1 MNKFNTAYLIDD
13 DKIYTSAAG
22 YLFNH
27 TDFCNHLHV
36 FENGKS
42 ALENLLSSQKLD
54 KAKPDIIFLDIN
66 MPIMD
71 GWQFIEQL
79 KKHNLF
85 NDLLI
90 YIVSSSSDPNDLK
103 LAEMNNLKTRILQK
117 PLSSEKLKN
126 IINLHKSKL
135 NKSN

>member
-1 MNKFNTAYLIDD
+1 
-13 DKIYTSAAG
+13 
-22 YLFNH
+22 
-27 TDFCNHLHV
+27 V